1 MIGNDNAYFRS
12 FPTDFIPNG
21 HNHPGLILVGAN
33 YGVDFKKISSPVKPG
48 FGGFVNRDKV
58 SS

>member
-1 MIGNDNAYFRS
+1 MIGNDNSYFRS

-33 YGVDFKKISSPVKPG
+33 YGVDFKKNLLAGETGVRGFCKPG
-48 FGGFVNRDKV
+48 
-58 SS
+58 